1 MSKSKERYKDVKDFG
16 KSLGLSDLEMELI
29 MQKKKIIAKLKKSR
43 EKKGLTQSE
52 LAEMVGSKQ
61 PSIARM
67 ESGQVSEVSMDFLCK
82 VAFALDMSVT
92 IKGKVA

>member
-1 MSKSKERYKDVKDFG
+1 VSKSKERFKDVKDFG
-16 KSLGLSDLEMELI
+16 KSLGLSDIEVKLI
-29 MQKKKIIAKLKKSR
+29 MQKKRIIEKLKKTR
-43 EKKGLTQSE
+43 EKKALTQSE

-61 PSIARM
+61 PAIARM

-82 VAFALDMSVT
+82 VALALDMTVT